1 MSPEIT
7 ALAAPPGT
15 LSSGTGDP
23 IVLLH
28 GVIGSPEMWSEV
40 LPLLAAERHR
50 AIALAA
56 LGHRRGRPRPA
67 HRVGIRDM
75 VDDALRSLDELGLDR
90 PHLAGNSMG
99 GWIALE
105 LARRGRARSVCALS
119 PAGMWRND
127 LKFPGRA
134 KLRFTLRL
142 TRVTRR
148 ILPLIAW
155 SAPVRRLALRD
166 SAAHGERLSPAAL
179 IDSAD
184 AVLQCT
190 TGEELLATRELCQP
204 LEASCPID
212 VVWSELD
219 RIFPVGPFSETAR
232 QRIPNARHLVLEGIG
247 HVPMFDDPQRVA
259 RTILDTVAR
268 TSRETHVTTL

>member
-1 MSPEIT
+1 MSLDIQSLT
-7 ALAAPPGT
+7 TPPGT
-15 LSSGTGDP
+15 LSIGTGEP

-28 GVIGSPEMWSEV
+28 GVIGSPQMWNEV
-40 LPLLAAERHR
+40 LPLLAAEKYR
-50 AIALAA
+50 AVALAA
-56 LGHRRGRPRPA
+56 LGHRGGRPRPS
-67 HRVGIRDM
+67 HRLSIRDM
-75 VDDALRSLDELGLDR
+75 VDDAERSLDELGLDR

-119 PAGMWRND
+119 PAGMWRSD
-127 LKFPGRA
+127 LRFPGRA
-134 KLRFTLRL
+134 KLRFTLRITRL
-142 TRVTRR
+142 THRL
-148 ILPLIAW
+148 LPLIAW
-155 SAPVRRLALRD
+155 SAQVRRLALID
-166 SAAHGERLSPAAL
+166 SAAHGERLSPEAL
-179 IDSAD
+179 IDATD

-190 TGEELLATRELCQP
+190 AGEELLATRELCQP

-232 QRIPNARHLVLEGIG
+232 QRVPNARHLVLENIG

-259 RTILDTVAR
+259 RTILETVAR
-268 TSRETHVTTL
+268 ASTQTYVTAS